1 MLNGLEALVIA
12 RANETYVYDS
22 QLAAQMEKSS
32 EQLRLKSE
40 SGKENLILSF
50 MCRTSTQSSVAPQQL
65 RLTTQLPP
73 NRRVHT
79 HHV

>member
-22 QLAAQMEKSS
+22 QLAMEKRRAA
-32 EQLRLKSE
+32 ELRLKSE